1 MGLVKSSVVTK
12 GLGRA
17 RDEEAVQKGF
27 LGSEA
32 ILYHTIMV
40 YICHT
45 FFKIHIIN
53 KTKNE
58 PQCKLWTLV
67 DNDVSMLIMMYQW

>member
-1 MGLVKSSVVTK
+1 MELVKSSVVTK

-27 LGSEA
+27 SGSKA

-45 FFKIHIIN
+45 FFKIHII
-53 KTKNE
+53 E
-58 PQCKLWTLV
+58 ELSP
-67 DNDVSMLIMMYQW
+67 